1 MLALAVAVAVVL
13 IILLVYARLLM
24 RRYEDFMVGD
34 MYRSAIGR
42 TVTET
47 DNLLFT
53 MLAMNTNELHFNDE
67 AAKATEWGR
76 PLVNSTFTLALVL
89 GLSVADTTQAG
100 AVNLGWTEIRLP
112 HPVFVG
118 DTIWSETEV
127 TVGARVGLTADARH
141 RRRAHARDQP
151 ARRGRVRVRALVPG
165 SEDAAAR
172 DSFPATDEPWGCL
185 KQPVPGL
192 KGRTRRRQPL

>member
-1 MLALAVAVAVVL
+1 
-13 IILLVYARLLM
+13 M
-24 RRYEDFMVGD
+24 RHYEDFTVGD
-34 MYRSAIGR
+34 TYRSAVGR

-53 MLAMNTNELHFNDE
+53 MLALNTNELHFNEE

-76 PLVNSTFTLALVL
+76 ILVNSTFTLALVL

-118 DTIWSETEV
+118 DTIWSETQVTAVRESHSRPEQGIVGVRTRGINQRGEV
-127 TVGARVGLTADARH
+127 VCEFARSFLIG
-141 RRRAHARDQP
+141 RRA
-151 ARRGRVRVRALVPG
+151 
-165 SEDAAAR
+165 SAA
-172 DSFPATDEPWGCL
+172 DSFPGTGEPWN
-185 KQPVPGL
+185 V
-192 KGRTRRRQPL
+192 

>member
-1 MLALAVAVAVVL
+1 
-13 IILLVYARLLM
+13 M
-24 RRYEDFMVGD
+24 RRYEDFSVGD
-34 MYRSAIGR
+34 VYRSAVGR

-53 MLAMNTNELHFNDE
+53 MLAMNTNELHFNEE

-100 AVNLGWTEIRLP
+100 GVNLGWTEIRLP

-118 DTIWSETEV
+118 DTLRSETEV
-127 TVGARVGLTADARH
+127 TG
-141 RRRAHARDQP
+141 
-151 ARRGRVRVRALVPG
+151 VRESRSRPQQGIVSV
-165 SEDAAAR
+165 
-172 DSFPATDEPWGCL
+172 
-185 KQPVPGL
+185 
-192 KGRTRRRQPL
+192 RTRGLNQRDEVVCEFERSFLIPKAEL

>member
-1 MLALAVAVAVVL
+1 
-13 IILLVYARLLM
+13 M
-24 RRYEDFMVGD
+24 RRYEDFTIGD
-34 MYRSAIGR
+34 VYRSAVGR

-53 MLAMNTNELHFNDE
+53 MLALNTNELHFNDE
-67 AAKATEWGR
+67 TAKATEWGQV
-76 PLVNSTFTLALVL
+76 LVNSTFTLALVL

-127 TVGARVGLTADARH
+127 VSARESKSRPAQGIVGVRTRGINQ
-141 RRRAHARDQP
+141 RREVVCEFSRSF
-151 ARRGRVRVRALVPG
+151 LVPKRE
-165 SEDAAAR
+165 SAV
-172 DSFPATDEPWGCL
+172 DSFPGTDEPWS
-185 KQPVPGL
+185 V
-192 KGRTRRRQPL
+192 

>member
-1 MLALAVAVAVVL
+1 V
-13 IILLVYARLLM
+13 
-24 RRYEDFMVGD
+24 RRYEDFVVGD
-34 MYRSAIGR
+34 TYRSSVGR

-53 MLAMNTNELHFNDE
+53 MLAMNTNELHFNEE
-67 AAKATEWGR
+67 AARASEWGAV
-76 PLVNSTFTLALVL
+76 LVNSTFTLALVL

-127 TVGARVGLTADARH
+127 TSARESKSRPTQGIVGVRTRGVNQKGEVVCEFARSF
-141 RRRAHARDQP
+141 
-151 ARRGRVRVRALVPG
+151 LVPKR
-165 SEDAAAR
+165 EAAHDA
-172 DSFPATDEPWGCL
+172 FPRTDEPWR
-185 KQPVPGL
+185 V
-192 KGRTRRRQPL
+192 